1 MRRIL
6 SKEGEFV
13 SVVRDSAASDASASN
28 AAHSVDEV
36 VSAEVGDD
44 FALGLVTRRAKAEEV
59 CAILAEEYA
68 DAHCELDFRNAYE
81 LLVATVLSAQT
92 TDQRVNTIT
101 PELFERWPS
110 PELMAEASL
119 EDLETVVRP
128 LGMFRRRAAA
138 LQKLSHQLLVENDG
152 EVPSTREH
160 LVKLSGVGRKTAN
173 VVLGNWFGED
183 EITVD
188 THVARVTRRLGW
200 VDASSPLMIERQLW
214 ELLPDAP
221 WTMLC
226 HQLIFHGRRVCFARN
241 PACRVCPVAVLCP
254 SADLG
259 DQPSQGGQ

>member
-1 MRRIL
+1 MRR
-6 SKEGEFV
+6 SWPKEGENV
-13 SVVRDSAASDASASN
+13 SVARDSASGDSQKSAGPSAQAADA
-28 AAHSVDEV
+28 
-36 VSAEVGDD
+36 AEPEKT
-44 FALGLVTRRAKAEEV
+44 ALDLMARRMKAEEV
-59 CAILAEEYA
+59 QAIIAEEYA
-68 DAHCELDFRNAYE
+68 DAHCELNFTNAFE

-92 TDQRVNTIT
+92 TDQRVNTVT
-101 PELFERWPS
+101 PELFERWPT
-110 PELMAEASL
+110 PHLMAEASL
-119 EDLETVVRP
+119 DDLEAVVRP

-138 LQKLSHQLLVENDG
+138 LKKLSHQLLVENNS
-152 EVPSTREH
+152 EVPSTRPQ

-200 VDASSPLMIERQLW
+200 ADASSPLMIERQLW

-226 HQLIFHGRRVCFARN
+226 HQLIFHGRRVCFARK
-241 PACRVCPVAVLCP
+241 PACGVCPVALLCP

-259 DQPSQGGQ
+259 L